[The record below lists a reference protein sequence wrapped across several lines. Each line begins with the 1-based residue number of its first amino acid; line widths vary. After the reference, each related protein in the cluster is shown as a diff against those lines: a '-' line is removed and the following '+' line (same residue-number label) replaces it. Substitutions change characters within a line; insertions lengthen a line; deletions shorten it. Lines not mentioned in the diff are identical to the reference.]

1 MLDGIKQD
9 VVIASISE
17 NGTKVNGERV
27 NTMEYDPVKGNTD
40 IFEDGEEKIQ
50 FLQLKIEDDNVSI
63 CSRRSEHPPDLHI
76 REDDEHH
83 THTVVPKTKLQKA
96 QFRVKSVI
104 EHFIFRVFT
113 VLLILIDVI
122 LVVVDISVKNL
133 SEQTSHDIALVSR
146 IIITYFLIEIGFR
159 IFYRGKEFFKSCLD
173 VTDMVVVLATFI
185 IDFVLGFLVEVHYGR
200 LGVIGRALRVVR
212 IGRSVIIMVQ
222 QYRHMTQA
230 ARKTVSQNKR
240 RYQKDGFDLDLC
252 YITKRVIAMSFPS
265 SGVRGMY
272 RNPIQEVA
280 RFLDAKHKDSYLV
293 FDLCSERDYDASIFH
308 GRVERVYIDD
318 HNVPSIRDMVDF
330 CIKVRK
336 WLSENEKHVIAV
348 HCKGGKG
355 RTGTMICTWLVDCD
369 MFKEAQESLNY
380 FGDRRTD
387 LMKGSTFQGVETPSQ
402 SRYVG
407 YYETIVKN
415 MDGEVPPVVKLKL
428 QTIRITGIHTVG
440 NGDGSDLV
448 LDIYLQRTLVFNSK
462 LGKQENCELE
472 VLTDEDA
479 IEIFPKE
486 EIILQE
492 DVKVKFSSNKIPKG
506 YDSCAFYFWFHTYF
520 VENLR
525 LRIPRDELDNPHK
538 KKTHKIFTEDFSV
551 EMTFE
556 LAS

>member
-1 MLDGIKQD
+1 M
-9 VVIASISE
+9 E
-17 NGTKVNGERV
+17 NTNKVNGQSEV
-27 NTMEYDPVKGNTD
+27 IALEYDVMNEDND
-40 IFEDGEEKIQ
+40 IFDEGGGEKSQ
-50 FLQLKIEDDNVSI
+50 FLQLKIEDDNISI
-63 CSRRSEHPPDLHI
+63 SSRRSEHPPDIHI
-76 REDDEHH
+76 REEDEHH
-83 THTVVPKTKLQKA
+83 AHTEVPRTKLQKA
-96 QFRVKSVI
+96 QYRVKSVI
-104 EHFIFRVFT
+104 EHVLFRVFT
-113 VLLILIDVI
+113 VLLILVDVI
-122 LVVVDISVKNL
+122 LVVVDISVTDL
-133 SEQTSHDIALVSR
+133 SEHTSHDITLVSR
-146 IIITYFLIEIGFR
+146 VIIAYFLIEIGFR
-159 IFYRGKEFFKSCLD
+159 IFYRGKEFFKNCLD
-173 VTDMVVVLATFI
+173 VTDMLVVLATFI
-185 IDFVLGFLVEVHYGR
+185 IDFVLGFLAEVNYGR
-200 LGVIGRALRVVR
+200 LGVIGRALRMVR

-265 SGVRGMY
+265 SGVSGMY

-293 FDLCSERDYDASIFH
+293 FDLCSERNYDASIFH

-336 WLSENEKHVIAV
+336 WLSENEGHVIAV

-369 MFKEAQESLNY
+369 MFTEAEESLSY

-387 LMKGSTFQGVETPSQ
+387 LNKGSTFQGVETPSQ

-415 MDGEVPPVVKLKL
+415 LNGEMPPVVMLKLK
-428 QTIRITGIHTVG
+428 TIRITGIHTVG

-448 LDIYLQRTLVFNSK
+448 LDIYQQRDPVFSCK
-462 LGKQENCELE
+462 LGKQENCKVEFCKE
-472 VLTDEDA
+472 KDS
-479 IEIFPKE
+479 IEISPGQE
-486 EIILQE
+486 MVLHE

-506 YDSCAFYFWFHTYF
+506 YDNCAFYFWFHTF
-520 VENLR
+520 FIENLR
-525 LRIPRDELDNPHK
+525 LLIPRDDLDNPHK
-538 KKTHKIFTEDFSV
+538 KKTHKIFTENFSV
-551 EMTFE
+551 EINFE
-556 LAS
+556 QPS

>member
-1 MLDGIKQD
+1 MDQPSKTDEG
-9 VVIASISE
+9 SE
-17 NGTKVNGERV
+17 VMGMDYDSVSQNNDIDDEGGER
-27 NTMEYDPVKGNTD
+27 
-40 IFEDGEEKIQ
+40 FR
-50 FLQLKIEDDNVSI
+50 FLQLTIEEDNVSV

-96 QFRVKSVI
+96 QFLVKSVI
-104 EHFIFRVFT
+104 EHVLFRVFT
-113 VLLILIDVI
+113 VLLILVDVT
-122 LVVVDISVKNL
+122 LVVVDISVTDL
-133 SEQTSHDIALVSR
+133 SNQTSHDINLVSR

-173 VTDMVVVLATFI
+173 VTDLLVVLATFI
-185 IDFVLGFLVEVHYGR
+185 LDFILGFLAEVNYGR
-200 LGVIGRALRVVR
+200 LGVIGRALRVFR

-280 RFLDAKHKDSYLV
+280 RFLDAKHEGSYLI
-293 FDLCSERDYDASIFH
+293 FDLCSERNYDASIFH
-308 GRVERVYIDD
+308 GRVERVFIDD
-318 HNVPSIRDMVDF
+318 HNVPSIRDMIDF

-336 WLSENEKHVIAV
+336 WLSEKEDHVIAV

-369 MFKEAQESLNY
+369 MFTEAEESLVY

-387 LMKGSTFQGVETPSQ
+387 LDKGKTFQGVETPSQ

-407 YYETIVKN
+407 YYEKIVKTL
-415 MDGEVPPVVKLKL
+415 DGEAPPVVKLKL
-428 QTIRITGIHTVG
+428 KSIRITGIHTVG

-448 LDIYLQRTLVFNSK
+448 LDIYLQKTNIFSCK
-462 LGKQENCELE
+462 LGKKDKCEVEFSKEKDVVE
-472 VLTDEDA
+472 VSPT
-479 IEIFPKE
+479 E
-486 EIILQE
+486 EVVLYD
-492 DVKVKFSSNKIPKG
+492 DVKVKFNSNKIPKG
-506 YDSCAFYFWFHTYF
+506 YDGCAFYFWFHTYF
-520 VENLR
+520 VENNR
-525 LRIPRDELDNPHK
+525 LLIPRDELDNPHK
-538 KKTHKIFTEDFSV
+538 KKTHKIFTDDFSV
-551 EMTFE
+551 EMVFE
-556 LAS
+556 PYS

>member
-1 MLDGIKQD
+1 MNKGSDTAKMDPPSKPDGGSE
-9 VVIASISE
+9 VIGMDYDSVSQTNDIDE
-17 NGTKVNGERV
+17 EGGER
-27 NTMEYDPVKGNTD
+27 
-40 IFEDGEEKIQ
+40 FR
-50 FLQLKIEDDNVSI
+50 FLQLTIEDDNVSV

-96 QFRVKSVI
+96 QFLVKSVI
-104 EHFIFRVFT
+104 EHVLFRFFT
-113 VLLILIDVI
+113 VLLILVDVT
-122 LVVVDISVKNL
+122 LVVVDISVSDL
-133 SEQTSHDIALVSR
+133 SSQTSHDINLVSR

-173 VTDMVVVLATFI
+173 VTDMLVVLATFI
-185 IDFVLGFLVEVHYGR
+185 LDFVLGFLAEVNYGR
-200 LGVIGRALRVVR
+200 LGVIGRALRVFR

-230 ARKTVSQNKR
+230 ARNTVSQNKR

-280 RFLDAKHKDSYLV
+280 RFLDAKHKGSYLI
-293 FDLCSERDYDASIFH
+293 FDLCSERNYDASIFH
-308 GRVERVYIDD
+308 GRVERVFIDD
-318 HNVPSIRDMVDF
+318 HNVPSIRDMIDF

-336 WLSENEKHVIAV
+336 WLSEKEDHVIAV

-369 MFKEAQESLNY
+369 MFTEAQESLVY

-387 LMKGSTFQGVETPSQ
+387 LDKGKTFQGVETPSQ

-407 YYETIVKN
+407 YYEKIVKTL
-415 MDGEVPPVVKLKL
+415 DGEAPPVVKLKL
-428 QTIRITGIHTVG
+428 KSIRLTGIHTVG

-448 LDIYLQRTLVFNSK
+448 LDIYLQRTSVFSCK
-462 LGKQENCELE
+462 LGKRDKCEVEFSEEKDVVE
-472 VLTDEDA
+472 VS
-479 IEIFPKE
+479 PSE
-486 EIILQE
+486 EVVLQD
-492 DVKVKFSSNKIPKG
+492 DVKVKFNSNKIPKG
-506 YDSCAFYFWFHTYF
+506 YDGCAFYFWFHTYF
-520 VENLR
+520 VENNR
-525 LRIPRDELDNPHK
+525 LLIPRDELDNPHK

-551 EMTFE
+551 EMIFE
-556 LAS
+556 PCS